1 MDLYFNLSNALL
13 KSPYCPPSVFEQ
25 NSTLESHPSPE
36 FLPGRFM
43 LLTGMSLIVFF
54 LFLIRRQVKTVEDN
68 YQLDE
73 SGSVPKKSE
82 SQNAYMVSEHSSY
95 SADNMESM
103 KKKIAIQDEMLKKL
117 ITLEIKLTELEKI
130 LISKYGNKTPVS
142 C

>member
-1 MDLYFNLSNALL
+1 MDLAFNISNELL
-13 KSPYCPPSVFEQ
+13 KSPYCSPSVFEQ
-25 NSTLESHPSPE
+25 NSTMESHRSPE
-36 FLPGRFM
+36 FLPGRVM

-54 LFLIRRQVKTVEDN
+54 LFLIRRQVKTVEGT
-68 YQLDE
+68 YQLED
-73 SGSVPKKSE
+73 SGTIPKKSE
-82 SQNAYMVSEHSSY
+82 SQSDYLVSVHSSY

-142 C
+142 S